1 MTRAGA
7 ATIWR
12 AVFATTGWVGLA
24 LQYWLLAFAGHP
36 AGEFAIWTL
45 NYFSYFTILTN
56 LFVAVIL
63 TLPVVAP
70 ASAAGRWA
78 LLPPVRARATLYLVI
93 VGLGYHLLLSAG
105 STLQGLA
112 AFGNFIVHYV
122 MPVAA
127 LADWLVFTPRG
138 GLGWGDPL
146 RWLRYPLV
154 YFVWTIV
161 HGYASDWWPYWFLN
175 LPQLGLAR
183 FALATAALLTL
194 LLAAGF
200 AFVAIDRS
208 LARRDRT
215 PTAA

>member
-1 MTRAGA
+1 MTRDRA

-12 AVFATTGWVGLA
+12 AALAATGWLGLA
-24 LQYWLLAFAGHP
+24 LQYWLLSISGHP
-36 AGEFAIWTL
+36 ASELATWTL
-45 NYFSYFTILTN
+45 NYLSYFTILTN
-56 LFVAVIL
+56 LFVVVIL

-70 ASAAGRWA
+70 ESRAGMWA
-78 LLPPVRARATLYLVI
+78 LKPTVRARATMYLVV

-112 AFGNFIVHYV
+112 AFGNVIVHYV

-138 GLGWGDPL
+138 GLRWTDPL

-154 YFVWTIV
+154 YFIWTAL
-161 HGYASDWWPYWFLN
+161 HGYASDWWPYWFLD
-175 LPQLGLAR
+175 LPKLGLAR
-183 FALATAALLTL
+183 SALAVSALLIL
-194 LLAAGF
+194 LLVAGF

-208 LARRDRT
+208 LARRDRK
-215 PTAA
+215 PAAA